1 MPTKQSSLTA
11 AERKR
16 INNKV
21 KYRKSYLKLYVIK
34 KEAHPENLKQLRKM
48 DYSAYQRY
56 PRLVNTV
63 IGMENGDV
71 ISQFFKEIVNE
82 EAMQI
87 MERQRQQHIEEDKD
101 QHEIPQYQIYKINNN
116 AS

>member
-1 MPTKQSSLTA
+1 
-11 AERKR
+11 
-16 INNKV
+16 
-21 KYRKSYLKLYVIK
+21 
-34 KEAHPENLKQLRKM
+34 M

-82 EAMQI
+82 EAMQSI
-87 MERQRQQHIEEDKD
+87 ERQRQQYIEEEKDKHKLPQD
-101 QHEIPQYQIYKINNN
+101 QNLQDQQQQIVIERHRIEQQLIIEQQYQQNNLNNN
-116 AS
+116 SGEAKAWGF

>member
-1 MPTKQSSLTA
+1 M
-11 AERKR
+11 
-16 INNKV
+16 
-21 KYRKSYLKLYVIK
+21 KLYVIK

-56 PRLVNTV
+56 CRLVNTV

-87 MERQRQQHIEEDKD
+87 MERQRQQHIEEDKY
-101 QHEIPQYQIYKINNN
+101 QHKLPQDKNLQNQQQYIIIEQHRIEQQHIIEQQEQQ
-116 AS
+116 